1 MATITQEQFA
11 AALRDSALPVP
22 EGIAAWNAARPLRRF
37 GVYRNNVVSG
47 LIGAVASRFPVA
59 EKIVGEEFFAG
70 MAYEFICLH
79 PPRSPLLL
87 SYGDGFADF
96 VEAFEPAREIAYLA
110 DVIRL
115 EAARGIAYHAADA
128 APLAA
133 DRLALARGQ
142 LERTAARLHLGV
154 LAVEVERGLAAIAL
168 RALHVGLRGQHVGAR
183 GAEAPE
189 DATAGVPGRVD
200 GVGRLPEERLPA
212 HAQLELAGELLAGV
226 LLRALAKVANAFE
239 AEREGRSLHAPGHRP
254 ERGDL

>member
-115 EAARGIAYHAADA
+115 EVARGRAYHAADA
-128 APLAA
+128 TPLAA
-133 DRLALARGQ
+133 SSRPRRAGSMRRRAR
-142 LERTAARLHLGV
+142 RSASAR
-154 LAVEVERGLAAIAL
+154 
-168 RALHVGLRGQHVGAR
+168 
-183 GAEAPE
+183 
-189 DATAGVPGRVD
+189 
-200 GVGRLPEERLPA
+200 A
-212 HAQLELAGELLAGV
+212 HF
-226 LLRALAKVANAFE
+226 KKS
-239 AEREGRSLHAPGHRP
+239 GRSGAKLR
-254 ERGDL
+254 